1 MPKKFLNW
9 IVIFSCL
16 GFLAGCSATK
26 DIKVRSYK
34 QDKKRVDQVVEGAI
48 GNWENAPQA
57 TSRQIKD
64 TRKVYFLEFIKEPP
78 SEPNLNYFTDDLD
91 KVDTQDRPDQSSTT
105 QSGQNNFAS
114 TAANPGSLQQGST
127 EARRK
132 IELPS
137 FDESYNE
144 ELGDDAN
151 SQRFVDYKV
160 TKNDTLQ
167 KISKKFYDSYS
178 KWPRIYEANKDV
190 LKSPDVLTPGV
201 NLKIPVD

>member
-1 MPKKFLNW
+1 MPKKFYNG

-34 QDKKRVDQVVEGAI
+34 QDKKRVDQVVEGAV

-57 TSRQIKD
+57 TSRQIKE

-78 SEPNLNYFTDDLD
+78 VEPNLNYFTDDLKTD
-91 KVDTQDRPDQSSTT
+91 DSESQPEQSSTD
-105 QSGQNNFAS
+105 QPGQNNFAS
-114 TAANPGSLQQGST
+114 TAANPSSQQQNSSQV
-127 EARRK
+127 RRK

-137 FDESYNE
+137 FDEISVE
-144 ELGDDAN
+144 EDDDAEN
-151 SQRFVDYKV
+151 GQRLVDYKV

-190 LKSPDVLTPGV
+190 LKSPDVLTPGIT
-201 NLKIPVD
+201 LKIPVD

>member
-1 MPKKFLNW
+1 MPKKFLNGV
-9 IVIFSCL
+9 VIFSCL
-16 GFLAGCSATK
+16 SFLAGCSATK

-34 QDKKRVDQVVEGAI
+34 QDKKRVDQVVEGAV

-57 TSRQIKD
+57 TSRQIKE

-78 SEPNLNYFTDDLD
+78 AEPNLNYFTDDLKTD
-91 KVDTQDRPDQSSTT
+91 DSESQPEQSSTD
-105 QSGQNNFAS
+105 QPGQNNFAS
-114 TAANPGSLQQGST
+114 TAANPGSQRQDSSQT
-127 EARRK
+127 SRK
-132 IELPS
+132 IDLPS
-137 FDESYNE
+137 FDESYTE
-144 ELGDDAN
+144 EVEDEDN

-190 LKSPDVLTPGV
+190 LKSPDVLTPGI